1 MGEEGELNVAAQLK
15 IYVENPD
22 SLPAVKE
29 GVEKLAKVQKFW
41 EEEVGFGIKVL
52 KASLLLADS
61 EGGMDKLE
69 ASIKEIEG
77 VTQVEV
83 ESVGRV

>member
-1 MGEEGELNVAAQLK
+1 MAELNVVAQLK
-15 IYVENPD
+15 IYVDDP
-22 SLPAVKE
+22 SALPTVKQE
-29 GVEKLAKVQKFW
+29 VEKLAKVQKFW

-52 KASLLLADS
+52 KASLLLSDE
-61 EGGMDKLE
+61 EGGTDALE
-69 ASIKEIEG
+69 EKIKEIAN